1 MPQLCFELRAV
12 CQTALSEAAFPQIA
26 SLRNWTILKTKQ
38 LLKSW
43 MNKLIDQ
50 RKVWVQVKYE
60 VLPAFPS
67 EDFFE
72 RGKTICKWKSN
83 SATVG
88 QESRQ
93 KWTRVQTGFLPLS
106 FCLTQ
111 NDVGVVQVLPMFLVF
126 VLVGHK
132 TQCGGW
138 SKLWRVGDSRP
149 PVPFIFGWPAD
160 PMVMDKLCA
169 IIHQH
174 LVNCRATSQYLYS
187 DQIVLQHQWKPGS
200 VSNIGPVAAASL
212 VRSFSSAFS

>member
-1 MPQLCFELRAV
+1 MKLCLLFRLR
-12 CQTALSEAAFPQIA
+12 I
-26 SLRNWTILKTKQ
+26 SLREEKQ
-38 LLKSW
+38 SA
-43 MNKLIDQ
+43 N
-50 RKVWVQVKYE
+50 
-60 VLPAFPS
+60 
-67 EDFFE
+67 E
-72 RGKTICKWKSN
+72 R
-83 SATVG
+83 ATVQRLDKSLVKSG
-88 QESRQ
+88 QEFKQ
-93 KWTRVQTGFLPLS
+93 DFCLYL
-106 FCLTQ
+106 CLTQ
-111 NDVGVVQVLPMFLVF
+111 NNVGVVQVLPMFLVF

>member
-12 CQTALSEAAFPQIA
+12 CQTAVSEAAFPQIA

-67 EDFFE
+67 GDFFE

-111 NDVGVVQVLPMFLVF
+111 NNVGVVQVLPMFLC
-126 VLVGHK
+126 LCLGWA
-132 TQCGGW
+132 QDPMWGW
-138 SKLWRVGDSRP
+138 SKLWRGVIHVPLS
-149 PVPFIFGWPAD
+149 PFIFGLA
-160 PMVMDKLCA
+160 
-169 IIHQH
+169 
-174 LVNCRATSQYLYS
+174 RGS
-187 DQIVLQHQWKPGS
+187 DG
-200 VSNIGPVAAASL
+200 NG
-212 VRSFSSAFS
+212 